1 MARRIYC
8 GINTDPKNPDG
19 NPSVQEIRDL
29 GADWVRFTFKDP
41 QEANQPTTFGDY
53 DQLIHDLHQ
62 AGIHILL
69 ILSYET
75 YPNWPRYMPDHP
87 QPAAWQTYRPKFAAR
102 CRQIAAHYGSQ
113 VSAYEIW
120 NEPDHQEGDYNPR
133 VRAEFFGPLLKAA
146 YEAVKAESDA
156 PVVLGGLASG
166 QPPYV
171 TQVKAS
177 TGGVL
182 WADGLGVHPYG
193 RRPDADWP
201 PPDSNGNPWG
211 AGVLADLVVAY
222 HQVAQKPIWVTE
234 VGINAP
240 QESFQAEF
248 VKRTYRAS
256 DREPL
261 GEIAPYVF
269 WYCWSH
275 GMGQEFGLVGPAGQ
289 KRPAYDEF
297 RAFATQVVAT
307 AELTQ
312 TRLQAELLRLA
323 DAEQRIQFNPTAA
336 LQRHIFA
343 DGLSPNSG
351 EFRVPFAGISYSAQ
365 RAEHLGS
372 GEVRV
377 YHVPIP
383 LWDQVSFVTR
393 PRPQDAVQVS
403 DSPSVH
409 SIDRGAETVRYIIV
423 QSTDSAVGAP
433 ATETLSHM
441 VGPTTSGET
450 VHELVL
456 PGGVTHRLVPDN
468 LAAKSSLGPNAQ
480 LPDGTAGER
489 ATKAVWAVA
498 AYQVAGKPVGAKVLS
513 ATSERIVDACQRLGL
528 DESQVLGAGE
538 VDPDV
543 SGEPNGVSMDDL
555 RGQVRAGLLSRQLVE
570 AAEANQ
576 LIQFNPAAAL
586 QAAIFSAGF
595 VPNSPEFQVDLEG
608 RHYVAQR
615 AEHLDSGKVRVYY
628 AATDDLQDVQFAERD
643 Q

>member
-8 GINTDPKNPDG
+8 GINTDPKNPQG
-19 NPSVQEIRDL
+19 NPSVQDIRDL

-41 QEANQPTTFGDY
+41 QEANQPTTFSDY

-75 YPNWPRYMPDHP
+75 YPNWPRYVPDHP
-87 QPAAWQTYRPKFAAR
+87 QPAAWHAYTPKFATR

-146 YEAVKAESDA
+146 YEAVRAESDA
-156 PVVLGGLASG
+156 TVVMGGLASG

-171 TQVKAS
+171 TQVMAS
-177 TGGVL
+177 TSGVL
-182 WADGLGVHPYG
+182 HADGVGVHPYG
-193 RRPDADWP
+193 RRPDPDWP

-211 AGVLADLVVAY
+211 AGVLADLINAY

-248 VKRTYRAS
+248 VRRTYRAS
-256 DREPL
+256 DQEPMAK
-261 GEIAPYVF
+261 IAPYTF

-275 GMGQEFGLVGPAGQ
+275 GMGQEFGLVGPSGQ

-297 RAFATQVVAT
+297 RTFAVRVVAA
-307 AELTQ
+307 AELSHA
-312 TRLQAELLRLA
+312 RLHDELLRRG
-323 DAEQRIQFNPTAA
+323 DAEQRIQFNRTAA
-336 LQRHIFA
+336 LQRRIFA
-343 DGLSPNSG
+343 DGFSPNSG
-351 EFRVPFAGISYSAQ
+351 EFRVRFAGISYSAQ

-377 YHVPIP
+377 YHVPVP
-383 LWDQVSFVTR
+383 LWDQVGFVTR
-393 PRPQDAVQVS
+393 PHPQDAVQVT
-403 DSPSVH
+403 DRPSIH
-409 SIDRGAETVRYIIV
+409 SAVRSGEAVRYIIV
-423 QSTDSAVGAP
+423 RSTDSEVGAP
-433 ATETLSHM
+433 AEDTLDHM
-441 VGPTTSGET
+441 VGPNAAGET

-456 PGGVTHRLVPDN
+456 PGNEAHRLVPDE
-468 LAAKSSLGPNAQ
+468 LAAQRSLGPSAQ
-480 LPDGTAGER
+480 LPDGTSGGAAIRVAWTVAG
-489 ATKAVWAVA
+489 
-498 AYQVAGKPVGAKVLS
+498 YQVSGKPVGEEVQ
-513 ATSERIVDACQRLGL
+513 ATATKRIVDACRRLGL
-528 DESQVLGAGE
+528 DESRVLGAGE
-538 VDPDV
+538 VDPDAP
-543 SGEPNGVSMDDL
+543 GEPQGVSMADL
-555 RGQVRAGLLSRQLVE
+555 RGQVQTGLLSRALVE

-586 QAAIFSAGF
+586 QAAIFSDGF
-595 VPNSPEFQVDLEG
+595 VPNSPEFQLDFEG
-608 RHYVAQR
+608 RRYVAQR
-615 AEHLDSGKVRVYY
+615 AEHLESGTVRVYF
-628 AATDDLQDVQFAERD
+628 AATDDLQHVQVAQRD
-643 Q
+643 